1 MGKQNLKSWT
11 RVALQ
16 TNEHAFWSVIFLG
29 RERLAQNSH
38 QRIQGRQREPV
49 QPRHRREL
57 HVWRPHPTQKLPV
70 DGCDVLHREK
80 SLRFAKHDFFDAAQD
95 QLQRFCLNRF

>member
-1 MGKQNLKSWT
+1 M
-11 RVALQ
+11 
-16 TNEHAFWSVIFLG
+16 G

-38 QRIQGRQREPV
+38 QRIQGRQWEPV
-49 QPRHRREL
+49 QPRHRRGL